1 MEAPKKNRCN
11 GSEAARS
18 RSVFEM
24 GRLAPDYH
32 VILSDFFSS
41 LLGLVASSSLIP
53 LAFSKPFVNG
63 LYYLLS
69 KLSSRER
76 RGHVIQVGSEVLRCP
91 DVRNWRLAS
100 GGRADAESL
109 WLVDYR

>member
-41 LLGLVASSSLIP
+41 LLGP
-53 LAFSKPFVNG
+53 VNAN
-63 LYYLLS
+63 
-69 KLSSRER
+69 R
-76 RGHVIQVGSEVLRCP
+76 QGSMTKFP
-91 DVRNWRLAS
+91 NFPN
-100 GGRADAESL
+100 
-109 WLVDYR
+109 